1 MSKVGIIMGSSSDLS
16 VMKAAKEF
24 LDDFGIENELQILS
38 AHRTPK
44 QMLEF
49 AEKAQDNGFSV
60 LIAGAGGAAHLPGML
75 ASATTLP
82 VVGVPVKSSNSLDG
96 WDSLLSIAQMPN
108 GVPVATVAVN
118 AALNAAILAVQI
130 LAFGSQDLR
139 DKLNDYKKAL
149 IEKVE
154 KQRVDLNS

>member
-130 LAFGSQDLR
+130 LAVGSQDLR